1 MNKVLFKKK
10 KIVNKV
16 DQSLLQIS
24 LIMQADKPCM
34 ILLSEYLNMKA
45 FIVSIIKTYT

>member
-1 MNKVLFKKK
+1 MAVKCIFSDLMCEQGSVQEK

-24 LIMQADKPCM
+24 LIM
-34 ILLSEYLNMKA
+34 LTSL
-45 FIVSIIKTYT
+45 V